1 MEQKSRAAH
10 IIQRITPTRGQ
21 RDKGHSEVHMKN
33 SESVF
38 KNREVTVRAKRDMVG
53 EFVCLKPLLR
63 LDSNILEGKL

>member
-1 MEQKSRAAH
+1 MR
-10 IIQRITPTRGQ
+10 
-21 RDKGHSEVHMKN
+21 N
-33 SESVF
+33 SKSVF